1 VPPYSLVLRFLC
13 NKYADYVVECKKDLS
28 ASRVLLVLEHNVSTR
43 FIRVAGP
50 VQIDSVAS
58 VQAGRGSGLGART

>member
-1 VPPYSLVLRFLC
+1 
-13 NKYADYVVECKKDLS
+13 VVECKKDLS